1 MMKDSDL
8 YGQSLY
14 DLASSE
20 NLADEIL
27 CQMQTVRQLFTENPD
42 YVRLLTEPS
51 IPKKQRLALLDEA
64 FGSDM
69 QPYLL
74 NFLKILV
81 ENGMVRDFG
90 GCCRRYTA
98 LYNAD
103 RGIAQAEV
111 TSAVPL
117 SGQQLERLRA
127 KLEEISGKKIQLQ
140 PKVDPSV
147 LGGLRVSLEGK
158 LLDGTVKGRLDD
170 LRRKVSETVM

>member
-20 NLADEIL
+20 NLADDIL

-158 LLDGTVKGRLDD
+158 LLESRPPQDAT
-170 LRRKVSETVM
+170 RRWFEWN

>member
-20 NLADEIL
+20 NLADDIL
-27 CQMQTVRQLFTENPD
+27 CQMQTVRKLFAENPD

-90 GCCRRYTA
+90 GCCRRYTE

-117 SGQQLERLRA
+117 NAQQLERLRA

-140 PKVDPSV
+140 PKVDPLV

>member
-20 NLADEIL
+20 NLADDIL
-27 CQMQTVRQLFTENPD
+27 CQMQTVRKLFNENPD

-81 ENGMVRDFG
+81 ENGIVRDFG

>member
-20 NLADEIL
+20 NLADDIL

>member
-20 NLADEIL
+20 NLADDIL
-27 CQMQTVRQLFTENPD
+27 CQMQTVLKLLAENPD

-90 GCCRRYTA
+90 GCCRRYTE

-117 SGQQLERLRA
+117 NAQQLERLRA
-127 KLEEISGKKIQLQ
+127 KLEEISGKKIRLQ

-158 LLDGTVKGRLDD
+158 LLDGTVKGRLED

>member
-1 MMKDSDL
+1 M
-8 YGQSLY
+8 
-14 DLASSE
+14 
-20 NLADEIL
+20 
-27 CQMQTVRQLFTENPD
+27 
-42 YVRLLTEPS
+42 
-51 IPKKQRLALLDEA
+51 
-64 FGSDM
+64 
-69 QPYLL
+69 
-74 NFLKILV
+74 
-81 ENGMVRDFG
+81 
-90 GCCRRYTA
+90 
-98 LYNAD
+98 
-103 RGIAQAEV
+103 

>member
-20 NLADEIL
+20 NLADDIL

-127 KLEEISGKKIQLQ
+127 KLEEISGKN
-140 PKVDPSV
+140 S
-147 LGGLRVSLEGK
+147 EGK
-158 LLDGTVKGRLDD
+158 AGRSSKESQRNSNVTGTAAFFAAGIAPAAGRDK
-170 LRRKVSETVM
+170 KVV

>member
-1 MMKDSDL
+1 
-8 YGQSLY
+8 
-14 DLASSE
+14 
-20 NLADEIL
+20 
-27 CQMQTVRQLFTENPD
+27 
-42 YVRLLTEPS
+42 
-51 IPKKQRLALLDEA
+51 
-64 FGSDM
+64 
-69 QPYLL
+69 
-74 NFLKILV
+74 
-81 ENGMVRDFG
+81 MVRDFG

>member
-20 NLADEIL
+20 NHADDIL
-27 CQMQTVRQLFTENPD
+27 CQMQTVRKLFTENPD

-81 ENGMVRDFG
+81 ENGIVRDFG

>member
-20 NLADEIL
+20 NLADDIL

-81 ENGMVRDFG
+81 ENGMVRDFS

>member
-20 NLADEIL
+20 NLADDIL

-127 KLEEISGKKIQLQ
+127 KMEEISGKKIQLQ

>member
-1 MMKDSDL
+1 MTKAGDL

-20 NLADEIL
+20 NLADDIL

>member
-20 NLADEIL
+20 NLADDIL

-51 IPKKQRLALLDEA
+51 IPKKQRLALLVEA

>member
-1 MMKDSDL
+1 MKDSDL

-20 NLADEIL
+20 NLADDIL
-27 CQMQTVRQLFTENPD
+27 CQMQTVRKLFTENPD

-81 ENGMVRDFG
+81 ENG
-90 GCCRRYTA
+90 
-98 LYNAD
+98 
-103 RGIAQAEV
+103 IAEDTQRF
-111 TSAVPL
+111 TMPT
-117 SGQQLERLRA
+117 
-127 KLEEISGKKIQLQ
+127 EESHRQ
-140 PKVDPSV
+140 
-147 LGGLRVSLEGK
+147 R
-158 LLDGTVKGRLDD
+158 
-170 LRRKVSETVM
+170 

>member
-1 MMKDSDL
+1 MIWLLRRILQMIFCVRCR
-8 YGQSLY
+8 QSG
-14 DLASSE
+14 
-20 NLADEIL
+20 
-27 CQMQTVRQLFTENPD
+27 LFTENPD

-117 SGQQLERLRA
+117 SGQQLE
-127 KLEEISGKKIQLQ
+127 
-140 PKVDPSV
+140 V

>member
-20 NLADEIL
+20 NLADDIL
-27 CQMQTVRQLFTENPD
+27 CQMQTVRKLFTENPD

-81 ENGMVRDFG
+81 ENGIVRDFG

>member
-20 NLADEIL
+20 NLADDIL

-117 SGQQLERLRA
+117 SWQQLERLRA

>member
-20 NLADEIL
+20 NLADDIL
-27 CQMQTVRQLFTENPD
+27 CQMQTVRKLFTENPD

>member
-20 NLADEIL
+20 NLADDIL

-51 IPKKQRLALLDEA
+51 IAKKQRLALLDEA

>member
-20 NLADEIL
+20 NLADDIL

-81 ENGMVRDFG
+81 ENGIVRDFG

>member
-20 NLADEIL
+20 NLADDIL
-27 CQMQTVRQLFTENPD
+27 CQMQTVLKLLAENPD

-90 GCCRRYTA
+90 GCCRRYTE

-117 SGQQLERLRA
+117 NAQQLERLRA

>member
-1 MMKDSDL
+1 MIKDSDL

-20 NLADEIL
+20 NLADDIL
-27 CQMQTVRQLFTENPD
+27 CQMQTVLKLLAENPD

-90 GCCRRYTA
+90 GCCRRYTE

-117 SGQQLERLRA
+117 NAQQLERLRA
-127 KLEEISGKKIQLQ
+127 KLEEISGKKIRLQ

-158 LLDGTVKGRLDD
+158 LLDGTVKGRLED

>member
-1 MMKDSDL
+1 MIWLLRRILQMIFCVRCR
-8 YGQSLY
+8 QSG
-14 DLASSE
+14 
-20 NLADEIL
+20 
-27 CQMQTVRQLFTENPD
+27 
-42 YVRLLTEPS
+42 LLTEPS

-117 SGQQLERLRA
+117 SGQQLEAQSWKRSAERKFSCSRRLT
-127 KLEEISGKKIQLQ
+127 
-140 PKVDPSV
+140 
-147 LGGLRVSLEGK
+147 LRCSEDFVFHLKANSW
-158 LLDGTVKGRLDD
+158 TVQ
-170 LRRKVSETVM
+170 

>member
-20 NLADEIL
+20 NLADDIL
-27 CQMQTVRQLFTENPD
+27 CQMQTVRKLFTENPD

-81 ENGMVRDFG
+81 ENGIVRDFG

-111 TSAVPL
+111 TSAVSL

>member
-1 MMKDSDL
+1 MSDADSP
-8 YGQSLY
+8 
-14 DLASSE
+14 E
-20 NLADEIL
+20 
-27 CQMQTVRQLFTENPD
+27 LFTENPD

-117 SGQQLERLRA
+117 SGQQLE
-127 KLEEISGKKIQLQ
+127 KKIQLQ